1 MSSVLAAALLVGL
14 SARVP
19 GCLFEAAVGIEKRI
33 FLEESIVRLVE
44 LFEKPTCKARM
55 SVGSHAVFRN

>member
-1 MSSVLAAALLVGL
+1 LLVGL

-33 FLEESIVRLVE
+33 FLEVSSVRLVE

-55 SVGSHAVFRN
+55 SVGSHAIFRR